1 MTTYGY
7 HASHEQFRP
16 SELLTLVGEAERAGF
31 QAAMAS
37 DHFLPWGEAQ
47 GQSGFTWAWLGAA
60 LQATALPF
68 GVVNAPGYRYH
79 PAIIA
84 QAAAT
89 LCEMF
94 PRRFWIA
101 LGSGERLN
109 EHITGERWPPKAE
122 RNRRLA
128 ECVDVMRALW
138 AGETVTHRG
147 LVTVEEAKLYT
158 LPAAP
163 PRVIGAALTAETAKW
178 LGGWADGL
186 ITASQPRDRLRRVI
200 DAFREGGG
208 EGKPLLLQV
217 KVSHAATEAAAIA
230 SAHEQWR
237 TVVFDSA
244 VLAEL
249 RMPAEFDAAARFVQ
263 PAEVLEHVRI
273 SAELERHADWLR
285 EDAALGFDEIYIH
298 NVSREQRRFVD
309 DFGERVLPALLA

>member
-7 HASHEQFRP
+7 HASHEQFPP

-37 DHFLPWGEAQ
+37 DHFLPWCEAQ
-47 GQSGFTWAWLGAA
+47 GQSGFAWAWLGAA

-109 EHITGERWPPKAE
+109 EHITGERWPPKEE

-138 AGETVTHRG
+138 AGETVTHHG
-147 LVTVEEAKLYT
+147 LITVEEAKLYT
-158 LPAAP
+158 RPASP

-273 SAELERHADWLR
+273 SAEPERHVDWLR

>member
-128 ECVDVMRALW
+128 ECVEVMRALW